1 MQPGSSGVGKA
12 TTQPA
17 LGDFAKAISIAN
29 IVSNQ
34 RFKIFDVKI
43 LDWTKDFSISA
54 ERKSH

>member
-43 LDWTKDFSISA
+43 LD
-54 ERKSH
+54 